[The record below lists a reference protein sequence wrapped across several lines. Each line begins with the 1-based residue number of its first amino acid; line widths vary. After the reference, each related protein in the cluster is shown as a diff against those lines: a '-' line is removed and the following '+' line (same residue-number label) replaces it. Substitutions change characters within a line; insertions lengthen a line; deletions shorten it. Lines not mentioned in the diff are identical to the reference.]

1 MASLEAGKA
10 TFGGNTRA
18 LGRSNGT
25 RTTALFKSF
34 QARRQ
39 CVPDVFFLVDL
50 RASGRRAS

>member
-34 QARRQ
+34 QARWQ
-39 CVPDVFFLVDL
+39 CTPDV
-50 RASGRRAS
+50 